1 MRTRKQYRAL
11 LDRANGYSALAC
23 RMLPALRTSRT
34 AQRSWHLA
42 QAIAARYAAIERR
55 WPMMALLFEQSERTG
70 VSVSNAYHVTHPSI
84 FINPRVIL
92 RMLVSQ
98 RAAERRAVAGRT
110 PAQPVGRQ
118 GAPMTLAAISIP
130 QPGRQEQSEVIA
142 RILRRAVRDENPP
155 QASVQ
160 AVERSAVRV
169 AQGALVENVA
179 SARTPSLARVYRHA
193 AKSKDAAP
201 AVAAAARTEPETS
214 SAVAGRDNAARAAV
228 QSEMDI
234 TRITDQVMQTL
245 DRRIVAQ
252 RERMGRG

>member
-55 WPMMALLFEQSERTG
+55 WPVMALLFEQSERTG
-70 VSVSNAYHVTHPSI
+70 VSVSNAYHITHPSI
-84 FINPRVIL
+84 FMNPRVIL

-118 GAPMTLAAISIP
+118 GAPMTLAATSIS

-160 AVERSAVRV
+160 ALERSVRM

-201 AVAAAARTEPETS
+201 AVAAAARTEPERS

>member
-55 WPMMALLFEQSERTG
+55 WPVMALLFEQSERTG
-70 VSVSNAYHVTHPSI
+70 VPVSAAYHITHPSI
-84 FINPRVIL
+84 FMNPRLIL
-92 RMLVSQ
+92 RRLVSQ
-98 RAAERRAVAGRT
+98 RAAERRAVAVRT

-118 GAPMTLAAISIP
+118 GAPMTLAATSIP

-142 RILRRAVRDENPP
+142 RIIRRAVRDENPP
-155 QASVQ
+155 QASAQ
-160 AVERSAVRV
+160 AVERSVRV

-201 AVAAAARTEPETS
+201 AVAAAARTEPERS

>member
-23 RMLPALRTSRT
+23 RMLPALRPSLT

-55 WPMMALLFEQSERTG
+55 WPVMALLFEQPERTG
-70 VSVSNAYHVTHPSI
+70 VSVANAYHITHPSI
-84 FINPRVIL
+84 FMNPRVIL

-98 RAAERRAVAGRT
+98 RAAEQRAVAERT

-118 GAPMTLAAISIP
+118 AAPMTLAATSIP
-130 QPGRQEQSEVIA
+130 QPGRQEQSEVLA
-142 RILRRAVRDENPP
+142 RIVRRAVRDENPP

-160 AVERSAVRV
+160 AVDRSVRM
-169 AQGALVENVA
+169 AQGALVEKVA

-193 AKSKDAAP
+193 AKSNDAAP
-201 AVAAAARTEPETS
+201 AVAAAARTEPERS
-214 SAVAGRDNAARAAV
+214 SAVASRDKAARAAV
-228 QSEMDI
+228 QSEVDI
-234 TRITDQVMQTL
+234 TRITDQVMQAL

-252 RERMGRG
+252 RERMGRV